1 MDDNP
6 MMLTDEE
13 RTIGRLI
20 QRDLALTRRP
30 YREIA
35 DQTGMTEQ
43 DVLNVIKQMLAWS
56 LIRKFGA
63 VVRHREAGF
72 FANAMVVWAVPED
85 RCEQVGQMLSSFA
98 EITHCYERSPAF
110 EGKYNLFSM
119 IHLRSQDIEE
129 NVEIIATAAGIQDYR
144 ILASEEEFKK
154 SSMEYFA

>member
-6 MMLTDEE
+6 IMLTDEE
-13 RTIGRLI
+13 RIIGRLL
-20 QRDLALTRRP
+20 QRDLAMTRRP

-43 DVLNVIKQMLAWS
+43 DVLNVIKQMLARS

-72 FANAMVVWAVPED
+72 FANAMVVWAVPDD
-85 RCEQVGQMLSSFA
+85 RCEQAGRMLSSFT
-98 EITHCYERSPAF
+98 EISHCYERAPAF
-110 EGKYNLFSM
+110 EGKFNLFSM
-119 IHLRSQDIEE
+119 IHLRHQEIEKI
-129 NVEIIATAAGIQDYR
+129 VEKIATVAGIQDYR

>member
-1 MDDNP
+1 
-6 MMLTDEE
+6 MMLTDKESI
-13 RTIGRLI
+13 IGRLI
-20 QRDLALTRRP
+20 QRDLAMIRRP

-35 DQTGMTEQ
+35 DQAGMKEQ
-43 DVLNVIKQMLAWS
+43 DVLNVIKQMLAS
-56 LIRKFGA
+56 GLIRKFGA

-72 FANAMVVWAVPED
+72 SANAMVVWAVPED
-85 RCEQVGQMLSSFA
+85 RCEQVGQMLSSYP

-119 IHLRSQDIEE
+119 IHLRNQDIEKI
-129 NVEIIATAAGIQDYR
+129 VEKIATIAGIQDYR

>member
-1 MDDNP
+1 

-13 RTIGRLI
+13 RIIGRLI
-20 QRDLALTRRP
+20 QRDLAMARRP

-35 DQTGMTEQ
+35 GQTGMTEQ
-43 DVLNVIKQMLAWS
+43 DVLNVIRQMLARG

-72 FANAMVVWAVPED
+72 SANAMVVWAVPED
-85 RCEQVGQMLSSFA
+85 RREQVGQMLASFA

-119 IHLRSQDIEE
+119 IHLRNQDIEKI
-129 NVEIIATAAGIQDYR
+129 VEKIATVTGIQDYR

>member
-1 MDDNP
+1 

-13 RTIGRLI
+13 RIIGRLI
-20 QRDLALTRRP
+20 QRDIAMIRRP

-35 DQTGMTEQ
+35 AQTGMTEQ
-43 DVLNVIKQMLAWS
+43 EVLNGIRRLRERG

-72 FANAMVVWAVPED
+72 TGNAMVVWAVPED
-85 RCEQVGQMLSSFA
+85 RCEQVGQVLSSFP

-119 IHLRSQDIEE
+119 IHLRQQDIGKKIEA
-129 NVEIIATAAGIQDYR
+129 ISAATGIQDYL
-144 ILASEEEFKK
+144 ILTSEEEFKK

>member
-1 MDDNP
+1 

-13 RTIGRLI
+13 RIIGRLI
-20 QRDLALTRRP
+20 QRDIAMTRRP

-35 DQTGMTEQ
+35 DQAGMTEQ
-43 DVLNVIKQMLAWS
+43 EVLNRIRQMRERG

-72 FANAMVVWAVPED
+72 TGNAMVVWAVPED
-85 RCEQVGQMLSSFA
+85 RCEQVGQVLSSFP

-119 IHLRSQDIEE
+119 IHLHHPDIEE
-129 NVEIIATAAGIQDYR
+129 KIEAISAATGIRDYM
-144 ILASEEEFKK
+144 ILTSEEEFKK
-154 SSMEYFA
+154 ISMEYFA

>member
-1 MDDNP
+1 

-13 RTIGRLI
+13 RIIGRLI
-20 QRDLALTRRP
+20 QRDIAMTKRP
-30 YREIA
+30 YQEIA
-35 DQTGMTEQ
+35 AQTGMTEQ
-43 DVLNVIKQMLAWS
+43 EVLNRIRQMRERG

-72 FANAMVVWAVPED
+72 TGNAMVVWTVPED
-85 RCEQVGQMLSSFA
+85 RCEQVGQVLSSFP

-119 IHLRSQDIEE
+119 IHLRQQGIEE
-129 NVEIIATAAGIQDYR
+129 KIEAISAATGIQDYL
-144 ILASEEEFKK
+144 ILTSEEEFKK

>member
-1 MDDNP
+1 
-6 MMLTDEE
+6 MLTNEE
-13 RTIGRLI
+13 RILGRLI
-20 QRDLALTRRP
+20 QRDLAMTRRP

-43 DVLNVIKQMLAWS
+43 GVLSVIKQMLARS

-72 FANAMVVWAVPED
+72 FANAMVVWVVPED
-85 RCEQVGQMLSSFA
+85 RREQAGQMLSSFT

-110 EGKYNLFSM
+110 EEKYNLFSM
-119 IHLRSQDIEE
+119 IHLRHRDIEKI
-129 NVEIIATAAGIQDYR
+129 VEKIATVAGIKDYR

>member
-1 MDDNP
+1 
-6 MMLTDEE
+6 MLTNEE
-13 RTIGRLI
+13 SIIGRLI
-20 QRDLALTRRP
+20 QRDLAMIRRP

-35 DQTGMTEQ
+35 DQTGMKEQ
-43 DVLNVIKQMLAWS
+43 DVLNVIKQMLAS
-56 LIRKFGA
+56 GLIRKFGA

-72 FANAMVVWAVPED
+72 SANAMVVWAVPED
-85 RCEQVGQMLSSFA
+85 RCEHVGQMLSSYP

-119 IHLRSQDIEE
+119 IHLRNQDIEKI
-129 NVEIIATAAGIQDYR
+129 VEKIATIAGIQDYR

>member
-1 MDDNP
+1 
-6 MMLTDEE
+6 MMLTNEE
-13 RTIGRLI
+13 RIIGRLI
-20 QRDLALTRRP
+20 QREIAMTRRP

-35 DQTGMTEQ
+35 DRTGMTEQ
-43 DVLNVIKQMLAWS
+43 EVLNGIRQLRERG

-72 FANAMVVWAVPED
+72 SANAMVVWAVPQD

-110 EGKYNLFSM
+110 EGKYNVFSM
-119 IHLRSQDIEE
+119 IHLRHQDIEKI
-129 NVEIIATAAGIQDYR
+129 VEKIATVTGIQDYR

-154 SSMEYFA
+154 SSMEYFV

>member
-1 MDDNP
+1 
-6 MMLTDEE
+6 MLTDEE
-13 RTIGRLI
+13 RIIGRLI
-20 QRDLALTRRP
+20 QRDIAITRRP

-43 DVLNVIKQMLAWS
+43 EVLNGIRQMRERG

-72 FANAMVVWAVPED
+72 SANAMVVWAVPED
-85 RCEQVGQMLSSFA
+85 RCEQVGQMLSSYP

-119 IHLRSQDIEE
+119 IHLRNQDIEKI
-129 NVEIIATAAGIQDYR
+129 VEKIATIAGIQDYR

>member
-1 MDDNP
+1 
-6 MMLTDEE
+6 MMLTDKESI
-13 RTIGRLI
+13 IGRLI
-20 QRDLALTRRP
+20 QRDLAMIRRP

-35 DQTGMTEQ
+35 DQTGMKEQ
-43 DVLNVIKQMLAWS
+43 DVLNVIKQMLAS
-56 LIRKFGA
+56 GLIRKFGA

-72 FANAMVVWAVPED
+72 SANAMVVWAVPED
-85 RCEQVGQMLSSFA
+85 RCEKVGQMLSSYP

-119 IHLRSQDIEE
+119 IHLRNQDIEKI
-129 NVEIIATAAGIQDYR
+129 VEKIATIAGIQDYR

>member
-1 MDDNP
+1 

-13 RTIGRLI
+13 RIIGRLI
-20 QRDLALTRRP
+20 QRDIAMTKRP
-30 YREIA
+30 YQEIA
-35 DQTGMTEQ
+35 AQTGMTEQ
-43 DVLNVIKQMLAWS
+43 EVLNRIRQMRERG

-72 FANAMVVWAVPED
+72 TGNAMVVWAVPED
-85 RCEQVGQMLSSFA
+85 RCEQVGQVLSSFP

-119 IHLRSQDIEE
+119 IHLRQQDIEE
-129 NVEIIATAAGIQDYR
+129 KIEAISAATGIQDYL
-144 ILASEEEFKK
+144 ILTSEEEFKK

>member
-1 MDDNP
+1 

-13 RTIGRLI
+13 RIIGRLI
-20 QRDLALTRRP
+20 QRDIAMTRRP

-35 DQTGMTEQ
+35 AQAGMTEQ
-43 DVLNVIKQMLAWS
+43 EVLNGIRQMRERG

-72 FANAMVVWAVPED
+72 TGNAMVVWAVPED
-85 RCEQVGQMLSSFA
+85 RCEQVGRILSSFE

-119 IHLRSQDIEE
+119 IHLRHQDIEKI
-129 NVEIIATAAGIQDYR
+129 VEKIATFTGIQDYR

-154 SSMEYFA
+154 SSMEYFV

>member
-13 RTIGRLI
+13 NIIGRLV
-20 QRDLALTRRP
+20 QRDLAMIRRP

-35 DQTGMTEQ
+35 DQAGMTEQ
-43 DVLNVIKQMLAWS
+43 DVLDVIKLMLARG

-72 FANAMVVWAVPED
+72 SANAMVVWAVPED
-85 RCEQVGQMLSSFA
+85 RCEQVGQLLSSYA

-119 IHLRSQDIEE
+119 IHLRNQDIGKSIEK
-129 NVEIIATAAGIQDYR
+129 IAAVAGIQDYR

>member
-1 MDDNP
+1 

-13 RTIGRLI
+13 RIIGRLI
-20 QRDLALTRRP
+20 QRDIGMTRRP

-35 DQTGMTEQ
+35 AQTGMTEQ
-43 DVLNVIKQMLAWS
+43 EVLNGIRQLRERG

-72 FANAMVVWAVPED
+72 TGNAMVVWAVPED
-85 RCEQVGQMLSSFA
+85 RCEQVGQVLSSFP

-110 EGKYNLFSM
+110 EEKYNLFSM
-119 IHLRSQDIEE
+119 IHLRQQDIEE
-129 NVEIIATAAGIQDYR
+129 KIEAISVATGIQDYL
-144 ILASEEEFKK
+144 ILTSEEEFKK

>member
-1 MDDNP
+1 

-13 RTIGRLI
+13 RIIGRLI
-20 QRDLALTRRP
+20 QRDIAMTRRP
-30 YREIA
+30 YQEIA

-43 DVLNVIKQMLAWS
+43 EVLNGIRQMRGRG

-72 FANAMVVWAVPED
+72 TGNAMVVWAVPED
-85 RCEQVGQMLSSFA
+85 RCEQVGQVLSSFP

-119 IHLRSQDIEE
+119 IHLRQRDIEE
-129 NVEIIATAAGIQDYR
+129 KIEAISAATEIQDYL
-144 ILASEEEFKK
+144 ILTSEEEFKK

>member
-1 MDDNP
+1 

-13 RTIGRLI
+13 RIIGRLI
-20 QRDLALTRRP
+20 QRDIAMTRRP
-30 YREIA
+30 YGEIA

-43 DVLNVIKQMLAWS
+43 NVLNVIKQMLDRG

-63 VVRHREAGF
+63 IVRHREAGF
-72 FANAMVVWAVPED
+72 SANAMVVWAVPKD
-85 RCEQVGQMLSSFA
+85 RREQVGHILSSFA

-110 EGKYNLFSM
+110 EGKYNIFSM
-119 IHLRSQDIEE
+119 IHLRNRDIGKI
-129 NVEIIATAAGIQDYR
+129 VKKIATVMGIQDYR